1 MNGIGPRLP
10 LTADDVDGH
19 FSLVKTIPDEVRQ
32 NLIHIIMTNPGERTM
47 DGYFGVGIRKFL
59 FEQMVPQTTSRI
71 ESKIRTQVSKYMSFV
86 NIEQILFDMDGN
98 KNLLGMKIVYNV
110 PNVTNNAVIILD
122 LA

>member
-1 MNGIGPRLP
+1 MNGI
-10 LTADDVDGH
+10 GH